1 MCGGDLDLFSY
12 VRYILFLC
20 GGSVFILVD
29 CSSRV
34 QTKTRVQLR
43 IMRVIHVSVCSLQ
56 NSSPM
61 TTGSDFLISLTYSYY
76 FQLVDFGYIICLL
89 TLESKPLLSL
99 SPSSSPYQSSSSY
112 HHDVEARHR
121 QTGYQHNNT
130 KLQTTK

>member
-1 MCGGDLDLFSY
+1 MCGGDFLDLYWYNYF
-12 VRYILFLC
+12 FLR
-20 GGSVFILVD
+20 GSAVDFILVD

-56 NSSPM
+56 NVLLS